1 MPSEECRLR
10 GVSVQGDRLA
20 LRWLVLAVFLLSG
33 LGSISP
39 SRAEDHSVT
48 LLAAGDIAR
57 CGTGGAYATAKL
69 LDRLPGVILAL
80 GDLAYESGSS
90 DEYRNCYEPTW
101 GRHKARTWPAPG
113 NHEYR
118 TPGAQGYFTYWGER
132 AGPSGRGFY
141 RFDLGSWHLVAL
153 NSNADATDGSAQDRW
168 LRRDLAATKAR
179 CILAF
184 WHHPLFSSGP
194 HGNNPKME
202 LLYRRLYES
211 GATLVLA
218 GHDHLYE
225 RFAPQDPAA
234 RLDRDR
240 GIRVFTA
247 GTGGAQRYDVE
258 TVEPNSEF
266 RDAEN
271 WGVLR
276 LTLEP
281 DAYQWDFIAVDGR
294 VTDSGKGACVT
305 RVDG

>member
-1 MPSEECRLR
+1 MRS
-10 GVSVQGDRLA
+10 VSIQGNRLA
-20 LRWLVLAVFLLSG
+20 LRWLALAAVLLSSLG
-33 LGSISP
+33 LVSP
-39 SRAEDHSVT
+39 GLVSPGRAEDHRTMV
-48 LLAAGDIAR
+48 LAAGDIAR
-57 CGTGGAYATAKL
+57 CGAGGAYATAKL

-90 DEYRNCYEPTW
+90 DEYRDCYEPTW

-113 NHEYR
+113 NHEYG
-118 TPGAQGYFTYWGER
+118 TAGARDYFTYWGAR
-132 AGPSGRGFY
+132 AGPPGRGFY
-141 RFDLGSWHLVAL
+141 SFDLGAWHLISL
-153 NSNADATDGSAQDRW
+153 NSSADATDGSAQDRW

-184 WHHPLFSSGP
+184 WHHPLFSSGS

-202 LLYRRLYES
+202 LLYRRLHEA

-240 GIRVFTA
+240 GIRVFTV
-247 GTGGAQRYDVE
+247 GTGGARRYDFK
-258 TVEPNSEF
+258 TVEPHSEF
-266 RDAEN
+266 RDAEH

-281 DAYQWDFIAVDGR
+281 DAYQWDFIATDDR
-294 VTDSGKGACVT
+294 AIDSGKGACVT
-305 RVDG
+305 RAGS